1 LLVVGGGIFFSYYPV
16 FWSMPT
22 MLLSETAAAA
32 CFGLIN
38 SIGHIGGFVGPYA
51 VGRLNDYTGNV
62 SAAFLLIAVCY
73 LSAGILLALVKIP
86 SPVLSKTT
94 SLGAIQSQSR

>member
-1 LLVVGGGIFFSYYPV
+1 
-16 FWSMPT
+16 MPT

-73 LSAGILLALVKIP
+73 LSAGILLALVMIP
-86 SPVLSKTT
+86 RPVFSETT
-94 SLGAIQSQSR
+94 DLAAIQPHSR